1 MICFSCR
8 LLWFDFLNPID
19 SFIYILCVCVCV
31 CWLNLFISI
40 YYIIVRLFGI
50 TINWI
55 DSKMWMVF
63 YYYEIITHVCEL
75 LRDNKTTNKKK
86 QSSLPSIVAIYIFK
100 DLVYIYSCNSS
111 KSQFVVKYSYKM
123 PLMAMISSFYL
134 WFLNNTFFIEIQ
146 YISIANKST
155 QIIQFKFIF
164 YIFYFFG
171 LIKMLLVFAG
181 ITSYAVCPSWVE
193 SFSNWGLKSLNFYC
207 RIKKNLAKYFSYSMC
222 VVFLVNPNSDVIVFC
237 ILLLFVKSTNIIN
250 IVWHINIW

>member
-1 MICFSCR
+1 M
-8 LLWFDFLNPID
+8 
-19 SFIYILCVCVCV
+19 SF
-31 CWLNLFISI
+31 
-40 YYIIVRLFGI
+40 
-50 TINWI
+50 
-55 DSKMWMVF
+55 
-63 YYYEIITHVCEL
+63 CE
-75 LRDNKTTNKKK
+75 TTKLQIRNNKKK

-155 QIIQFKFIF
+155 QIIQFKLIF
-164 YIFYFFG
+164 

-181 ITSYAVCPSWVE
+181 ITSYAVCSSWVE

-207 RIKKNLAKYFSYSMC
+207 RIQKNLAKFFSYSMC